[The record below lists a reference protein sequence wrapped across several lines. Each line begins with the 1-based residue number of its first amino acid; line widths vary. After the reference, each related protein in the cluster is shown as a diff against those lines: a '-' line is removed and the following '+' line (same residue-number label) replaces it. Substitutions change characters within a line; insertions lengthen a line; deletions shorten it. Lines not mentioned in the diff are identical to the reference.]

1 MPDKTETVSAPIPV
15 GVRRIPGGS
24 RLMLDRFARTVVEDV
39 LDALLSTDRDSDLYE
54 RLDALAQMEPAERA
68 AMPEHRLPYEELAED
83 LADVASKYT
92 ALYGERGLQLAELLA
107 ANAVAAVPVGH
118 WAVGALETWR
128 RLRAEAEA
136 EAASAA
142 LAGGAAA

>member
-1 MPDKTETVSAPIPV
+1 MPDKTTEITAPIPV
-15 GVRRIPGGS
+15 SVRRIPGGS
-24 RLMLDRFARTVVEDV
+24 RLILDRFARAVIEDV

-54 RLDALAQMEPAERA
+54 RLVALAQMEPAERA

-107 ANAVAAVPVGH
+107 ANAVAAVPAGH
-118 WAVGALETWR
+118 WVVEALEVWR
-128 RLRAEAEA
+128 RLRAEA